1 MLNKY
6 PMTLSQEINRNL
18 NNSIREFDDTDNVAH
33 SFLHAS
39 SVVFKYRES
48 GEYNDLIMRT
58 INQAINCIEARADN
72 KSVF

>member
-18 NNSIREFDDTDNVAH
+18 NNSVREFDDTDNI
-33 SFLHAS
+33 SNNYLYKS
-39 SVVFKYRES
+39 NVVFKYRES

-58 INQAINCIEARADN
+58 INEAINCI
-72 KSVF
+72 